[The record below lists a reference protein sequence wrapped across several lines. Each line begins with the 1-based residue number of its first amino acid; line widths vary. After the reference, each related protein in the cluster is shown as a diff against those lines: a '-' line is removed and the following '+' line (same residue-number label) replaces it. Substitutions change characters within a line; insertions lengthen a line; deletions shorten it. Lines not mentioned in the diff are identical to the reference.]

1 MEFII
6 SNYALGK
13 IDRDTYGQYV
23 RHYID
28 DTRIREIRRYV
39 INTLLREI
47 QANASMKA
55 KDFSSYLTLNDGCMN
70 WFLRKTKYCV
80 NYEANILTFE
90 LRE

>member
-6 SNYALGK
+6 SDYALRK
-13 IDRDTYGQYV
+13 IDQDTYGQHV

-28 DTRIREIRRYV
+28 DTRIRKIRRYV

-47 QANASMKA
+47 RANASK
-55 KDFSSYLTLNDGCMN
+55 KLKSLNLHLTLNDGCMN
-70 WFLRKTKYCV
+70 WFLQKTKYYV
-80 NYEANILTFE
+80 NCESNILTFE

>member
-6 SNYALGK
+6 SDYALRK
-13 IDRDTYGQYV
+13 IDQDTYGQHV

-47 QANASMKA
+47 RANANMKA

-70 WFLRKTKYCV
+70 WFLQKTKYYV
-80 NYEANILTFE
+80 NCEDDQLTFE